1 MSGPAEMGAKL
12 QVKCLACSL
21 SRLCLAASLSADE
34 VAKLERIVRRNR
46 PLKRG
51 EYLFKANEP
60 MEHVYALRSGAI
72 KNFLLDAEGAER
84 VTGFLLPGEMLGLD
98 AIGASCYRSFA
109 VALEVSL
116 VCAIRLDQLVD
127 LSGQISGL
135 RYQLLHMLSLGIQG
149 KDEHLR
155 CCHGRA
161 EQRLAI
167 FLLGMSARYQAR
179 GLQADVF
186 NLPMSRGDI
195 ANYLD
200 LTLETV
206 SRLFSRFV
214 HAGFMLCAGREVR
227 LIDMQGLVNLTRL
240 EEPT

>member
-1 MSGPAEMGAKL
+1 MSGAAQSGAT
-12 QVKCLACSL
+12 QHVKCLACSL
-21 SRLCLAASLSADE
+21 SRLCLPASLSADE
-34 VAKLERIVRRNR
+34 VEQLERIVRRNR

-51 EYLFKANEP
+51 EYLFKANQP
-60 MEHVYALRSGAI
+60 MEHVFALRSGAV
-72 KNFLLDAEGAER
+72 KSFLLDADGNER
-84 VTGFLLPGEMLGLD
+84 VTGFVLPGEMLGLD
-98 AIGASCYRSFA
+98 AIGASHYRSFA

-116 VCAIRLDQLVD
+116 VCSIRLNQLVD
-127 LSGQISGL
+127 LSGQIPGL

-161 EQRLAI
+161 DQRLSI
-167 FLLGMSARYQAR
+167 FLLGMAARYQAR
-179 GLQADVF
+179 GLSADLF

-206 SRLFSRFV
+206 SRVFGRFIDEGLV
-214 HAGFMLCAGREVR
+214 QCAGREVR
-227 LIDMQGLVNLTRL
+227 LVDEQGLINLSRL
-240 EEPT
+240 EGST

>member
-1 MSGPAEMGAKL
+1 MSGSEEMGARPH
-12 QVKCLACSL
+12 VKCLACSL
-21 SRLCLAASLSADE
+21 SRLCLPASLGPDE
-34 VAKLERIVRRNR
+34 VDKLERIVRRNR

-51 EYLFKANEP
+51 EYLFKASQP
-60 MEHVYALRSGAI
+60 MEHVFALRSGAI
-72 KNFLLDAEGAER
+72 KNFLLDAEGNER
-84 VTGFLLPGEMLGLD
+84 VIGFILPGEMLGLD
-98 AIGASCYRSFA
+98 AIGASHYRSFA
-109 VALEVSL
+109 VALGVSL

-127 LSGQISGL
+127 LTGQIPGL

-161 EQRLAI
+161 EQRLSI

-179 GLQADVF
+179 GLRADVF
-186 NLPMSRGDI
+186 TLPMSRGDI

-206 SRLFSRFV
+206 SRLFSRLILN
-214 HAGFMLCAGREVR
+214 GFLQCAGREVR
-227 LIDMQGLVNLTRL
+227 LVDIQGLLSLSRL